1 VESVPK
7 TKRNATVGRI
17 QRAVSRQTGTKPL
30 PWQTRPRQPV
40 PGEAT
45 QSIPREA
52 SSGLRRRPGRSL
64 RRRKATHAVLGLDVH
79 GTATR
84 RTGMPAAVRLVN
96 ASAYR
101 PLSAALTTRKSLAS
115 LKIWPRLLIAVGLF
129 PSADG
134 GGVLFVLKWWLVLG
148 IGNTDSVVG

>member
-1 VESVPK
+1 MESVPK
-7 TKRNATVGRI
+7 TKRKATVGRI
-17 QRAVSRQTGTKPL
+17 QRAVSRQEGTKPL
-30 PWQTRPRQPV
+30 PRQTRPRQPV

-52 SSGLRRRPGRSL
+52 SSGLRRRL
-64 RRRKATHAVLGLDVH
+64 RRRKATYAVLGLDVH
-79 GTATR
+79 DTATR

-129 PSADG
+129 PSAYG
-134 GGVLFVLKWWLVLG
+134 GGTICTKV
-148 IGNTDSVVG
+148 VVGIRDREYR

>member
-7 TKRNATVGRI
+7 TKRKATVGRI
-17 QRAVSRQTGTKPL
+17 QRAVSRQEGTKPL
-30 PWQTRPRQPV
+30 PRQTRPRQPV

-52 SSGLRRRPGRSL
+52 SSGLRRRRPGRSL

-79 GTATR
+79 DTATR

-115 LKIWPRLLIAVGLF
+115 LKIRPRLLIAVGLF
-129 PSADG
+129 PSAYG
-134 GGVLFVLKWWLVLG
+134 GGYYLY
-148 IGNTDSVVG
+148 

>member
-1 VESVPK
+1 MESVPK
-7 TKRNATVGRI
+7 SKRKATVGRI

-30 PWQTRPRQPV
+30 PRQTRPRQPV

-52 SSGLRRRPGRSL
+52 SSGLRRRL

-79 GTATR
+79 DTATR

-115 LKIWPRLLIAVGLF
+115 LKIRPRLLIAVGLF
-129 PSADG
+129 PSAY